1 MKIEDRLTKQGLRE
15 VKAPVVKELKANY
28 KKVATNFGLR
38 PEGYFIG
45 KSLLNKI
52 LKENKDGAGILISF
66 GFNLPNVQKGKLQLI
81 IEQAAGVSKV
91 DDPEIIEALPK
102 YATTKT
108 AGTGDTDGLLP
119 AIKPK
124 PPQT

>member
-1 MKIEDRLTKQGLRE
+1 MKNEDKLRSQGLR
-15 VKAPVVKELKANY
+15 VADAAVVNELKTNY
-28 KKVATNFGLR
+28 KKVATNFGIR

-81 IEQAAGVSKV
+81 IEHTSGVSKV
-91 DDPEIIEALPK
+91 DDPKIIEKLTK
-102 YATTKT
+102 YATTDT
-108 AGTGDTDGLLP
+108 AGGGDPDGLTP
-119 AIKPK
+119 MIKPK
-124 PPQT
+124 PPM